1 MIAAGVGQRS
11 DGHMAPVYPY
21 KRRRPS
27 LVKNLWIY
35 RRLVGLA
42 MILGLLLWFI
52 WANNAAVQ
60 IFLPFGMGSLSST
73 TGMVILL
80 SALAG
85 SVMTALL
92 MTVYLAIRRSR
103 SGAAR
108 ADLIQA
114 TAIADDRPPSDYA
127 AKTGEGFRDADWT

>member
-1 MIAAGVGQRS
+1 
-11 DGHMAPVYPY
+11 MAPVYPY

-42 MILGLLLWFI
+42 MVLGLMLWFI

-85 SVMTALL
+85 SVITALT

-103 SGAAR
+103 GGPSR
-108 ADLIQA
+108 PDLSESTSIP
-114 TAIADDRPPSDYA
+114 DDRPPSDYA
-127 AKTGEGFRDADWT
+127 AKTGEGFRDADWS